1 MNIWRTVGSLLI
13 DKTNKENTMKKIL
26 FIIMATL
33 ASQMLFS
40 KDITNTYIVNDD
52 HVNVRSDPGLD
63 TIVRYQLNKGDE
75 VLVLDR
81 TYGKQSIGDQNDYWY
96 LIADKDLRVGCVY
109 GSLITPKLEM
119 NLMNNVPFTLLGPD
133 FDPKAAGKL
142 MYQINGEVIKDRNLE
157 THDYNNDN
165 LFDLLNQNIA
175 YSSLYQEIYYEILS
189 NIQNYEEENHLQ
201 LELDSRDEI
210 KIIEMENKTFLLYDI
225 KYAELIDLDD
235 TNFAAIISSEGW
247 VKEESEWPRYQYVIG
262 TTAEGAYIIYPDGNY
277 RSLSHSISKIHPY
290 TLDRNFEETLFTPFW
305 DTKVNRVTDLD
316 GDDNPELWCSS
327 TGYESSSSS
336 MQFLTEDSIYE
347 SGVLFGSHDDGGP
360 SNSFPDGYTYEN
372 WVQ

>member
-1 MNIWRTVGSLLI
+1 
-13 DKTNKENTMKKIL
+13 MKKIL
-26 FIIMATL
+26 FIIMATF
-33 ASQMLFS
+33 ASQLLFS
-40 KDITNTYIVNDD
+40 NDIGNTYVINDD
-52 HVNVRSDPGLD
+52 HVNVRTGPGLD
-63 TIVRYQLNKGDE
+63 NPVSFPLNKGDE
-75 VLVLDR
+75 VELLNR
-81 TYGKQSIGDQNDYWY
+81 TNGRHSIGGQYDYWY
-96 LIADKDLRVGCVY
+96 LIKTEDGRLGSVF
-109 GSLITPKLEM
+109 GSLISSKFEM
-119 NLMNNVPFTLLGPD
+119 LLSNDEPFTLMGPD
-133 FDPKAAGKL
+133 FAPGAIGKL
-142 MYQINGEVIKDRNLE
+142 MYQIDGEVIKERTLE
-157 THDYNNDN
+157 PRDYNSKNID
-165 LFDLLNQNIA
+165 DLLEQNEA
-175 YSSLYQEIYYEILS
+175 YASLYQEIYNEILS

-201 LELDSRDEI
+201 LELDSRNEI

-235 TNFAAIISSEGW
+235 ANFAALIASEGW
-247 VKEESEWPRYQYVIG
+247 VKEEREWPRYQYVIG
-262 TTAEGAYIIYPDGNY
+262 TTTEGVYIIYPDGNY